1 MSTSITKLLRHPAAN
16 AQSLE
21 SAALLIGALVF
32 VVTGPL
38 SWLIYRGQDLP
49 ISGEGSLGQMIGITS
64 AVVALVVFVVG
75 RRVVATRSAAD
86 SRLAADTAR
95 HGRLRWFDIAALAIA
110 HAVIALL
117 GWIGLATVLSLSFVD
132 AVVFAVPAAALT
144 AVATAITAYAV
155 FLSSVHLSPMVLSLV
170 LAVFLV
176 VGALASMLSA
186 SDPHWWKKN
195 LSSLGMTDDL
205 SALAFNLTLII
216 AGVLVTTIA
225 HYAVSSVPSPTPEAA
240 RGRST
245 VAVFLAVIGVLLACV
260 GVFPVDEFLTAHNIS
275 ATGMAIVF
283 TVLVLSLHRF
293 IPTTPRVFLLLGYVY
308 LGVIVVMAV
317 FFISGYY
324 NLTAVELVVA
334 VLVFSWVIVFLRNP
348 GEPVP
353 PQAAIADERAH
364 GLGEGPVDDRAVD
377 GAPGTGSPLRS

>member
-21 SAALLIGALVF
+21 SAALLIGAAVF
-32 VVTGPL
+32 VVAAPL
-38 SWLIYRGQDLP
+38 SLLVYWGRELP
-49 ISGEGSLGQMIGITS
+49 ISGDGSLGQVIGITS
-64 AVVALVVFVVG
+64 AVVALVVFVIG
-75 RRVVATRSAAD
+75 RRVVATRDAAD
-86 SRLAADTAR
+86 APLAPSGGP
-95 HGRLRWFDIAALAIA
+95 HGSLRWYDVAALAVA
-110 HAVIALL
+110 HAVIVLL

-155 FLSSVHLSPMVLSLV
+155 FLSSAHLSPMVLSLV

-186 SDPHWWKKN
+186 SDPHWWQKN

-216 AGVLVTTIA
+216 AGILVTTIA
-225 HYAVSSVPSPTPEAA
+225 HYAVSGVPSATPEAA
-240 RGRST
+240 KGRRT
-245 VAVFLAVIGVLLACV
+245 VAVFLALIGILLACV
-260 GVFPVDEFLTAHNIS
+260 GVFPVDEFLTAHNVS

-348 GEPVP
+348 GDPVAP
-353 PQAAIADERAH
+353 AGAAESTGDRGGA
-364 GLGEGPVDDRAVD
+364 GLDRAVD
-377 GAPGTGSPLRS
+377 GAPDAGSPVTK

>member
-21 SAALLIGALVF
+21 SAALLVGAAVF
-32 VVTGPL
+32 VVAAPL
-38 SWLIYRGQDLP
+38 SLLIYWGRELP
-49 ISGEGSLGQMIGITS
+49 ISGDGSLGQMIGITS

-75 RRVVATRSAAD
+75 RRVVATRGSAETP
-86 SRLAADTAR
+86 LAPDGAVVPP
-95 HGRLRWFDIAALAIA
+95 HGRLRWYDIAALAVA
-110 HAVIALL
+110 HEVIALL
-117 GWIGLATVLSLSFVD
+117 GWIGLAAVLSLSFVD

-186 SDPHWWKKN
+186 SDPHWWQKN
-195 LSSLGMTDDL
+195 LSSLGMTDDI

-225 HYAVSSVPSPTPEAA
+225 HYAVSGVPASTPEEAK
-240 RGRST
+240 GRRT

-260 GVFPVDEFLTAHNIS
+260 GVFPVDEFLTAHNVA
-275 ATGMAIVF
+275 ATGMAIVY
-283 TVLVLSLHRF
+283 TVLVLSLRRF

-308 LGVIVVMAV
+308 IGVIVVMAV

-348 GEPVP
+348 GEPVAP
-353 PQAAIADERAH
+353 AAFAD
-364 GLGEGPVDDRAVD
+364 GPGDLGTAGNDHVVD
-377 GAPGTGSPLRS
+377 GAPDAGSPVPR

>member
-32 VVTGPL
+32 VVTAPL

-75 RRVVATRSAAD
+75 RRVVATRSAAE
-86 SRLAADTAR
+86 SRLATDTAR
-95 HGRLRWFDIAALAIA
+95 YGRLRWFDIAALAIA

-186 SDPHWWKKN
+186 SDPHWWMKN
-195 LSSLGMTDDL
+195 LSSLGMTDDI

-240 RGRST
+240 RGRRT

-348 GEPVP
+348 GDPEQPR
-353 PQAAIADERAH
+353 AAIVDEREH
-364 GLGEGPVDDRAVD
+364 DLGEGPVDRAVD
-377 GAPGTGSPLRS
+377 GAPDAGSPLRS

>member
-21 SAALLIGALVF
+21 SAALLIGAAVF
-32 VVTGPL
+32 VVAAPL
-38 SWLIYRGQDLP
+38 SLLIYWGRELP
-49 ISGEGSLGQMIGITS
+49 ISGDGSLGQMIGITS

-75 RRVVATRSAAD
+75 RRVVATRSSAETP
-86 SRLAADTAR
+86 LAPDGAVVPP
-95 HGRLRWFDIAALAIA
+95 HGRLRWYDIAALAVA

-117 GWIGLATVLSLSFVD
+117 GWIGLAAVLSLSFVD

-186 SDPHWWKKN
+186 SDPHWWQKN
-195 LSSLGMTDDL
+195 LSSLGMTDDI

-225 HYAVSSVPSPTPEAA
+225 HYAVSGVPASTPEEAK
-240 RGRST
+240 GRRT

-260 GVFPVDEFLTAHNIS
+260 GVFPVDEFLMAHNVA
-275 ATGMAIVF
+275 ATGMAIVY
-283 TVLVLSLHRF
+283 TVLVLSLRRF

-308 LGVIVVMAV
+308 IGVIVVMAA

-348 GEPVP
+348 GEPVAP
-353 PQAAIADERAH
+353 AAVAD
-364 GLGEGPVDDRAVD
+364 GPGDLGAAGNDHVVD
-377 GAPGTGSPLRS
+377 GAPGTGSPVPR